1 MHTVIH
7 KDCGQIFALRLRV
20 AALVKTDLVRT
31 PLLAAPNDAVYSGA
45 VFQTPGESRL
55 LQIIEA
61 AGWPIWPLIL
71 CSIIT
76 LGIIGERFYSL
87 RKDFVAPPGLLPKV
101 VQEYR
106 QKGVSADMLSH
117 LVQTAMLGRIFA
129 AALKETG
136 SSREI
141 MKESIEEAGRAAAH
155 ELERFLTTLGTIATM
170 APLLGLLGT
179 IIGMIA
185 IFGSQG
191 PTGMANPGQL
201 AHGISIALY
210 NTAFGLVVAVPAMI
224 FYRHF
229 RAKVDVMLVDME
241 MQAVKLVEILHG
253 ERQ

>member
-1 MHTVIH
+1 
-7 KDCGQIFALRLRV
+7 
-20 AALVKTDLVRT
+20 
-31 PLLAAPNDAVYSGA
+31 LLH
-45 VFQTPGESRL
+45 
-55 LQIIEA
+55 IIEA

-87 RKDFVAPPGLLPKV
+87 RNDFVAPRDLLPKL

-106 QKGVSADMLSH
+106 HKGVSPDMLDR
-117 LVQTAMLGRIFA
+117 LAQTSMLGRTFA
-129 AALKETG
+129 AALREAA

-155 ELERFLTTLGTIATM
+155 ELGRFLTTLGTIATM

-179 IIGMIA
+179 IIGMIE

-191 PTGMANPGQL
+191 PTGMANPAQL

-210 NTAFGLVVAVPAMI
+210 NAAFGIIVAVPSLV

-229 RAKVDVMLVDME
+229 RARVDSLVVEME
-241 MQAVKLVEILHG
+241 GQAVKLVEIIHG
-253 ERQ
+253 QRQA